1 MMSKSETSVLKGV
14 AILFMLYLHLFNQPA
29 NVALCKIYLS
39 IGGEPLVSILARCA
53 NPVAFFIILSGYGL
67 YISHS
72 NGHNGNFKRIVRLYV
87 HYWIALLIFVT
98 IGYFVRGGEIYPG
111 SWGKILE
118 NVTAWNTTY
127 NGEMWFLFP
136 YMMVALAS
144 KWVFSVINRLKW
156 WKVLVATG
164 LLYLITNIVI
174 SRYGDNYIYSH
185 RLFYMPLQ
193 YINFLF
199 SFCIG
204 AMMAKYNIVN
214 KCKKT
219 EGLPLLFILVAVN
232 AYINKGIAYPL
243 YSAAFIVLFAKIRR
257 PSWLDTALN
266 ELGKRSTSMWF
277 VHSYFCYYLFK
288 DFIYGLRFP
297 IVIFAVLLTLC
308 YLTAIAIDWLN
319 GLAQK
324 NLLLHPNKSH

>member
-1 MMSKSETSVLKGV
+1 M
-14 AILFMLYLHLFNQPA
+14 Q
-29 NVALCKIYLS
+29 
-39 IGGEPLVSILARCA
+39 
-53 NPVAFFIILSGYGL
+53 
-67 YISHS
+67 
-72 NGHNGNFKRIVRLYV
+72 
-87 HYWIALLIFVT
+87 
-98 IGYFVRGGEIYPG
+98 
-111 SWGKILE
+111 
-118 NVTAWNTTY
+118 
-127 NGEMWFLFP
+127 
-136 YMMVALAS
+136 
-144 KWVFSVINRLKW
+144 
-156 WKVLVATG
+156 
-164 LLYLITNIVI
+164 
-174 SRYGDNYIYSH
+174 
-185 RLFYMPLQ
+185 
-193 YINFLF
+193 
-199 SFCIG
+199 
-204 AMMAKYNIVN
+204 
-214 KCKKT
+214 KKT

-232 AYINKGIAYPL
+232 AYINKGIVYPL